1 MIVMVKN
8 YVKNDSGRISSRKC
22 PCGEET
28 EHASP
33 LVDAFLNLDCNPIYF
48 NEASDS
54 CYWFNSKGL
63 SLYLPGRNEVFDNL
77 SSDFLKMMDFIFESI
92 YFNEK
97 INTSRFSENLLS
109 RLREVSEIE
118 YDCDGGITIF
128 LSWKS
133 VALIILAAGRSS
145 EVGEIEVMIG
155 TSDYRVLC

>member
-8 YVKNDSGRISSRKC
+8 YVKNDSGRISSRER

-28 EHASP
+28 VHASS
-33 LVDAFLNLDCNPIYF
+33 LADAFLDLDCNPAYF

-63 SLYLPGRNEVFDNL
+63 SLYLSGKNEVFGNL

-97 INTSRFSENLLS
+97 VNTSRFSENLLS

-155 TSDYRVLC
+155 ASDYRVLC